1 MEKRRGIAR
10 SSPGRNEPRAILAP
24 PKMINWEVDF
34 QVMKYKTWL
43 RPGMMIKR
51 WIIMLSIGIV
61 TTSLSIAM
69 GLAWIYRNYEF
80 SSSTTSF
87 VQFITLQFIPHPY
100 REMVVLVPGAVFILV
115 GLYQLSRSL
124 LSPFMDQR
132 VGGSPGLADIIAT
145 HRFGVAEPE
154 LRVVTVGGGTG
165 LSTLLR
171 GLKLHNVEIT
181 AIVTVGD
188 DGGSS
193 GRLRTEFNVPAP
205 GDIRNCLVALAD
217 SETLLSELFQYR
229 FDSEDSG
236 LNGHSFGNLFITAL
250 TKVSGSFEQA
260 IIESSRVLNIRGTV
274 VPSSLEN
281 IIVAAEMADGR
292 TLYGETTIV
301 REQARIKRVFLQ
313 PESAEAYDPAIE
325 AILSADLI
333 VLGPGSLYT
342 SVIPNLMVEGIAHAL
357 RFAPGERVYVCN
369 VATQPG
375 ETDGFSVYDHVKAL
389 DEHCGGLPVDRV
401 LVNSNLAPS
410 VTGIKP
416 EWGVAAVRYN
426 GLEEYDGEVIVD
438 QRDVVNPEFPL
449 RHDPEKLATVLLD
462 IGGAESRRIES
473 GAERLVRR
481 NSGRPTE
488 SSRFATTTVG
498 APAAGNQPVADERR
512 TGRTPLHGDP
522 HRD

>member
-1 MEKRRGIAR
+1 
-10 SSPGRNEPRAILAP
+10 
-24 PKMINWEVDF
+24 
-34 QVMKYKTWL
+34 MKFKTWL

-51 WIIMLSIGIV
+51 WIIMLSAGIV
-61 TTSLSIAM
+61 ITSLSIAM

-80 SSSTTSF
+80 PASTTSF
-87 VQFITLQFIPHPY
+87 VQFVTLQFIPHPY
-100 REMVVLVPGAVFILV
+100 REIVVLVPGAAFILV
-115 GLYQLSRSL
+115 GLFQLSRSL

-132 VGGSPGLADIIAT
+132 TGASGLAELIAT
-145 HRFGVAEPE
+145 HRFGAEPE
-154 LRVVTVGGGTG
+154 LRIVTIGGGTG

-171 GLKLHNVEIT
+171 GLKQHPVEIT

-193 GRLRTEFNVPAP
+193 GRLRTEFNMPPP

-217 SETLLSELFQYR
+217 SETLLGELFQYR
-229 FDSEDSG
+229 FDTEDSS
-236 LNGHSFGNLFITAL
+236 LNGHSFGNLFITAM

-281 IIVAAEMADGR
+281 IVVAAEMMDGR

-301 REQARIKRVFLQ
+301 REQARIKRVFLE
-313 PESAEAYDPAIE
+313 PATAEAYDPAIE

-342 SVIPNLMVEGIAHAL
+342 SVIPNLLVEGIAHAL

-375 ETDGFSVYDHVKAL
+375 ETDGFTVLDHIRAL
-389 DEHCGGLPVDRV
+389 DEHCGGIPFDRI

-416 EWGVAAVRYN
+416 EWGVAAVSYN
-426 GLEEYDGEVIVD
+426 GLGEYEGRVVVD
-438 QRDVVNPEFPL
+438 QRDVVNPQFPL
-449 RHDPEKLATVLLD
+449 RHDPEKLAAVLLD
-462 IGGAESRRIES
+462 IGGAESGRVEKVDHRMARRTA
-473 GAERLVRR
+473 GRQERPQLEPATIGTS
-481 NSGRPTE
+481 NAGDRPAVVE
-488 SSRFATTTVG
+488 QS
-498 APAAGNQPVADERR
+498 
-512 TGRTPLHGDP
+512 TGRTSLNDSASGN
-522 HRD
+522 

>member
-1 MEKRRGIAR
+1 
-10 SSPGRNEPRAILAP
+10 
-24 PKMINWEVDF
+24 
-34 QVMKYKTWL
+34 
-43 RPGMMIKR
+43 MMIKR
-51 WIIMLSIGIV
+51 WIIMLSAGIV
-61 TTSLSIAM
+61 VTSLSIAM

-80 SSSTTSF
+80 SASTTRV
-87 VQFITLQFIPHPY
+87 VQLITLQFISHPY
-100 REMVVLVPGAVFILV
+100 REMVVLIPGAAFILV

-132 VGGSPGLADIIAT
+132 IGSPGLADIIAT
-145 HRFGVAEPE
+145 HRFGVTEPA
-154 LRVVTVGGGTG
+154 LRIVTIGGGTG

-171 GLKLHNVEIT
+171 GLKKHNVEIT

-217 SETLLSELFQYR
+217 SETLLGDLFQYR

-236 LNGHSFGNLFITAL
+236 LNGHSFGNLFITAM

-281 IIVAAEMADGR
+281 IIVAAEMMDGR

-313 PESAEAYDPAIE
+313 PENAEAYDPAIE

-342 SVIPNLMVEGIAHAL
+342 SVIPNLLVEGIAHAL

-375 ETDGFSVYDHVKAL
+375 ETDGFSVIDHLKAL

-401 LVNSNLAPS
+401 LVNSNLAPAA
-410 VTGIKP
+410 TGIKP
-416 EWGVAAVRYN
+416 EWGVAAVGYN
-426 GLEEYDGEVIVD
+426 GPGEYEGEVLID

-449 RHDPEKLATVLLD
+449 RHDPEKLANVLLD
-462 IGGAESRRIES
+462 IGGAE
-473 GAERLVRR
+473 AERINRTEDRMTRR
-481 NSGRPTE
+481 SAGRPAG
-488 SSRFATTTVG
+488 SRGFAAATVG
-498 APAAGNQPVADERR
+498 APTAGTSPASDERG
-512 TGRTPLHGDP
+512 TGRKPLDDGAN
-522 HRD
+522 RD

>member
-1 MEKRRGIAR
+1 
-10 SSPGRNEPRAILAP
+10 
-24 PKMINWEVDF
+24 
-34 QVMKYKTWL
+34 MKFRTWL

-51 WIIMLSIGIV
+51 WIFMLSAGIV
-61 TTSLSIAM
+61 ITSLSIAM

-80 SSSTTSF
+80 PSSTTTL
-87 VQFITLQFIPHPY
+87 VQILTLQFIPHPY
-100 REMVVLVPGAVFILV
+100 HEMVVLIPGAAFILV

-124 LSPFMDQR
+124 LSPFMDHR
-132 VGGSPGLADIIAT
+132 TGSSGLAELIAT
-145 HRFGVAEPE
+145 HRFGSTEPE
-154 LRVVTVGGGTG
+154 IRIVTIGGGTG

-171 GLKLHNVEIT
+171 GLKQHPVEIT

-193 GRLRTEFNVPAP
+193 GRLRTEFNMPPP

-217 SETLLSELFQYR
+217 SETLLGELFQYR

-236 LNGHSFGNLFITAL
+236 LDGHSFGNLFITAM
-250 TKVSGSFEQA
+250 TTVSGSFEQA

-281 IIVAAEMADGR
+281 IVVAAEMVDGR

-301 REQARIKRVFLQ
+301 REQARIKRVFLV

-342 SVIPNLMVEGIAHAL
+342 SVIPNLLVEGIAHAM

-375 ETDGFSVYDHVKAL
+375 ETDDFTVLDHVQAL
-389 DEHCGGLPVDRV
+389 EEHCGGLPFDRI

-426 GLEEYDGEVIVD
+426 GLGDYAEQLLVD
-438 QRDVVNPEFPL
+438 ERDVVNPEFPL
-449 RHDPEKLATVLLD
+449 RHDPEKLAAVLLD
-462 IGGAESRRIES
+462 IGIAAAATNEKADDRTSKRDGEKSRDS
-473 GAERLVRR
+473 AML
-481 NSGRPTE
+481 
-488 SSRFATTTVG
+488 
-498 APAAGNQPVADERR
+498 QPVAVATAHRAEQRVVNG
-512 TGRTPLHGDP
+512 TVGRGSTNGRES
-522 HRD
+522 RD

>member
-1 MEKRRGIAR
+1 
-10 SSPGRNEPRAILAP
+10 
-24 PKMINWEVDF
+24 
-34 QVMKYKTWL
+34 MKFKTWL

-51 WIIMLSIGIV
+51 WIIVLSMGI
-61 TTSLSIAM
+61 TITSLALAM

-80 SSSTTSF
+80 PASTTSL
-87 VQFITLQFIPHPY
+87 VQIVTLQFIPHPW
-100 REMVVLVPGAVFILV
+100 REIVVIVPGFAFILI
-115 GLYQLSRSL
+115 GLFQLSKSL

-132 VGGSPGLADIIAT
+132 SGESGLADLIAS
-145 HRFGVAEPE
+145 HRFGAAEPE
-154 LRVVTVGGGTG
+154 LRIVAIGGGTG

-171 GLKLHNVEIT
+171 GLKKHPVEIT

-193 GRLRTEFNVPAP
+193 GRLRTEFNMPPP

-229 FDSEDSG
+229 FDSGDSG
-236 LNGHSFGNLFITAL
+236 LSGHSFGNLFITAM

-281 IIVAAEMADGR
+281 IVVAAEMVDGR

-301 REQARIKRVFLQ
+301 QEQAGIDKVFLE
-313 PESAEAYDPAIE
+313 PRNAAAYDPAIE

-342 SVIPNLMVEGIAHAL
+342 SVIPNLLVQGIDHAL

-375 ETDGFSVYDHVKAL
+375 ETDGFNVVDHIRAL
-389 DEHCGGLPVDRV
+389 EEHCGGLPIDRI
-401 LVNSNLAPS
+401 LVNSNMEPS
-410 VTGIKP
+410 VHGIKP
-416 EWGVAAVRYN
+416 EWGVSAVRYN
-426 GLEEYDGEVIVD
+426 GIGDYEGLLRVEE
-438 QRDVVNPEFPL
+438 RDVVNPEFPL
-449 RHDPEKLATVLLD
+449 RHDPEKLAVELIE
-462 IGGAESRRIES
+462 IGKAATGEGKQQKSKRSKRS
-473 GAERLVRR
+473 NPTQPDKRLQAV
-481 NSGRPTE
+481 G
-488 SSRFATTTVG
+488 ATTS
-498 APAAGNQPVADERR
+498 NSDRR
-512 TGRTPLHGDP
+512 RVTEHSKGKG
-522 HRD
+522 